1 MLLSRVLVEKQG
13 FVVKPFGLSQFL
25 MGIRKSL
32 IGIREPVVWVLVE
45 ASGVPRGFGCAFL
58 EERKKSY

>member
-13 FVVKPFGLSQFL
+13 FVVKPSGLLQFL

-32 IGIREPVVWVLVE
+32 IRIREPV
-45 ASGVPRGFGCAFL
+45 G
-58 EERKKSY
+58 

>member
-13 FVVKPFGLSQFL
+13 FVVKPSGLSQFL

-32 IGIREPVVWVLVE
+32 MGIREPVE
-45 ASGVPRGFGCAFL
+45 
-58 EERKKSY
+58 